1 MAKSIYEMTDEEIM
15 SMELPPEPEEKEEKE
30 EATTE
35 SEVKDIDTSTGSE
48 EVDQEPEIKDDK
60 QDNQQESEEETPD
73 SVADAETATEES
85 TEDNSKEPEVKD
97 DNSSTGSKEV
107 NNINNKQIDD
117 KNNSTNILDKNS
129 DIEVNYE
136 DFYKKVMAPFKANG
150 KTISLKSPDE
160 AIQLMQMGANYT
172 RKMQSIAPYRKTLMM
187 LEKAQLLD
195 EDRLSYA
202 IDLLNGNQEAI
213 KKLLKDTKVDPL
225 EFNTEDNV
233 NYQPGLNNRVS
244 DAEVNFK
251 STLDDLVSTADGLNT
266 VKEINTNWDEESKG
280 ELWKEPRLMN
290 IIHQQKM
297 AGIYDQI
304 ADEVNRRKVLGIIPS
319 NVPFIYAYNQVGQE
333 MAQQRQAQSQSKNR
347 EPIAVRPAM
356 TKTDNGI
363 NNAARV
369 KAAAPTRT
377 TPKSVKP
384 FINPLSMSDEEF
396 MAKYGDKY

>member
-15 SMELPPEPEEKEEKE
+15 SMELPPEPEEKEEVKSEPDEPE
-30 EATTE
+30 E
-35 SEVKDIDTSTGSE
+35 KDTDTPTGSE
-48 EVDQEPEIKDDK
+48 EVDQESKITDDK
-60 QDNQQESEEETPD
+60 QDNQQEPEEET
-73 SVADAETATEES
+73 SGSAADEETATEES
-85 TEDNSKEPEVKD
+85 AEDNSKEPEVKD
-97 DNSSTGSKEV
+97 NNSSTGSKEV
-107 NNINNKQIDD
+107 NNIDDKQVDD

-195 EDRLSYA
+195 EDKLSYA

-319 NVPFIYAYNQVGQE
+319 NIPFIYAYNQVGQE

-377 TPKSVKP
+377 APKSVKP
-384 FINPLSMSDEEF
+384 FINPLAMSDEEF

>member
-15 SMELPPEPEEKEEKE
+15 AMELPPEPEEKEEKE
-30 EATTE
+30 EATIE
-35 SEVKDIDTSTGSE
+35 PEEKDADTSTGSE
-48 EVDQEPEIKDDK
+48 EVDQEPEIKAE
-60 QDNQQESEEETPD
+60 QDNQQESEEETPG
-73 SVADAETATEES
+73 SEEDAETATEES
-85 TEDNSKEPEVKD
+85 TEDNSKEPEVKE

-107 NNINNKQIDD
+107 NNINDKQVDD

-195 EDRLSYA
+195 EDKLSYA

-266 VKEINTNWDEESKG
+266 VKEINTNWDEE
-280 ELWKEPRLMN
+280 
-290 IIHQQKM
+290 
-297 AGIYDQI
+297 
-304 ADEVNRRKVLGIIPS
+304 RRALERAKINEYYPS
-319 NVPFIYAYNQVGQE
+319 AEDGRN
-333 MAQQRQAQSQSKNR
+333 
-347 EPIAVRPAM
+347 
-356 TKTDNGI
+356 
-363 NNAARV
+363 
-369 KAAAPTRT
+369 
-377 TPKSVKP
+377 
-384 FINPLSMSDEEF
+384 L
-396 MAKYGDKY
+396 

>member
-15 SMELPPEPEEKEEKE
+15 SMELPPEPEEKEEVKSEPE
-30 EATTE
+30 EPE
-35 SEVKDIDTSTGSE
+35 EKDTDTSTGSE
-48 EVDQEPEIKDDK
+48 EVDQEPEIKDDQ
-60 QDNQQESEEETPD
+60 QDNQQEPEEET
-73 SVADAETATEES
+73 SGSEADDKTATEES
-85 TEDNSKEPEVKD
+85 AEDNSKEPEVKEE
-97 DNSSTGSKEV
+97 DNSTGSKEV
-107 NNINNKQIDD
+107 NNVGNNQAHLLEFNTDIDIN
-117 KNNSTNILDKNS
+117 
-129 DIEVNYE
+129 
-136 DFYKKVMAPFKANG
+136 VMAPFKANG

-195 EDRLSYA
+195 EDKLSYA
-202 IDLLNGNQEAI
+202 LDLLNGNQEAI

-319 NVPFIYAYNQVGQE
+319 NMPFIYAYNQVGQE

-377 TPKSVKP
+377 APKSVKP

>member
-15 SMELPPEPEEKEEKE
+15 AMELPPEPEEKEE
-30 EATTE
+30 ATTE
-35 SEVKDIDTSTGSE
+35 LEEPEERDTDTSTGSE
-48 EVDQEPEIKDDK
+48 EVDQEPEIKNE
-60 QDNQQESEEETPD
+60 QDNQQEPEEETTGSATD
-73 SVADAETATEES
+73 SETATEES
-85 TEDNSKEPEVKD
+85 TEDTPKEPEVKE

-107 NNINNKQIDD
+107 NNINDKQVDD

-136 DFYKKVMAPFKANG
+136 DFYKKIMAPFKANG

-195 EDRLSYA
+195 EDKLSYA

-377 TPKSVKP
+377 APKSVKP

>member
-15 SMELPPEPEEKEEKE
+15 AMELPPEPEEKEE
-30 EATTE
+30 ATTE
-35 SEVKDIDTSTGSE
+35 PEEPEEKDTDTSTGSE
-48 EVDQEPEIKDDK
+48 EITQEPEIKDK
-60 QDNQQESEEETPD
+60 QDNQQESEEETAG
-73 SVADAETATEES
+73 SAADTETAIEES
-85 TEDNSKEPEVKD
+85 TENNFKEPEVKE

-107 NNINNKQIDD
+107 NNINDKQVDD

-150 KTISLKSPDE
+150 KTISLKNPDE
-160 AIQLMQMGANYT
+160 AIQLMQMGAKYT

-195 EDRLSYA
+195 EDKLSYA

-304 ADEVNRRKVLGIIPS
+304 ADEVNRRKVLGIIPP

-333 MAQQRQAQSQSKNR
+333 MAQQRQAQFQSKNR

-377 TPKSVKP
+377 APKSVKP